1 MTPSRRIRARR
12 TIQWPVV
19 LALIALWCALH
30 GSLKP
35 QTVLTGLLLA
45 LLVLWLFPL
54 PPLVF
59 RGRVRP
65 IGLAIL
71 VARFVYDVA
80 VASLQLAWWVLRP
93 PPPPRSSIIKV
104 PMRTDSDGVMTLTAL
119 MISLVPGSLP
129 VETSR
134 SDRILYVHFIGAHD
148 AETLEASRR
157 SVRTQEERILRAL
170 STDEQLAEAG
180 LPVRGL
186 QS

>member
-19 LALIALWCALH
+19 LALISLWCALH

-35 QTVLTGLLLA
+35 QIVLTGLIVAILA
-45 LLVLWLFPL
+45 LWLFPL
-54 PPLVF
+54 PPLMF
-59 RGRVRP
+59 GGRVRLL
-65 IGLAIL
+65 GLVIL
-71 VARFVYDVA
+71 VVRFAYDVA
-80 VASLQLAWWVLRP
+80 LASLQLAWWVLRP
-93 PPPPRSSIIKV
+93 APPPRSSIIKV
-104 PMRTDSDGVMTLTAL
+104 PMRTDSDWVMTLTAL

-148 AETLEASRR
+148 QDTLEASRT

-170 STDEQLAEAG
+170 STDDQLAAAG
-180 LPVRGL
+180 LPMRGRHP
-186 QS
+186 